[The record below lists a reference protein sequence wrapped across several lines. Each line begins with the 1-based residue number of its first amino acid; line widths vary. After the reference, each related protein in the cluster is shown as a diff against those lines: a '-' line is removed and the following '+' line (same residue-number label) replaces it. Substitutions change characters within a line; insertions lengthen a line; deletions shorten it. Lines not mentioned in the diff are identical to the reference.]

1 MEEKKHKLDERR
13 ARTNLGPRTIGYI
26 VATMLGSLPK
36 VCHPS
41 VLGRAVGGGLAVIA
55 ELEKRASPT
64 VPDFDESELTSTEA
78 ATVLSGFV
86 TGLCL
91 VAPISAV
98 RTAIGWL
105 AERDDVFWK
114 DIENSLVGATQQPEA
129 PKEASITEN

>member
-1 MEEKKHKLDERR
+1 MEEKKHKLDGRP

-26 VATMLGSLPK
+26 IATMLGSLPK
-36 VCHPS
+36 VCHPA
-41 VLGRAVGGGLAVIA
+41 VLGRAAGGALAAIA
-55 ELEKRASPT
+55 ELEKVAAAT
-64 VPDFDESELTSTEA
+64 IPDFDDSELTSTEA

-91 VAPISAV
+91 VAPIPTV

-114 DIENSLVGATQQPEA
+114 RIEDQLKQLGQPEA
-129 PKEASITEN
+129 PKGAIVTEN